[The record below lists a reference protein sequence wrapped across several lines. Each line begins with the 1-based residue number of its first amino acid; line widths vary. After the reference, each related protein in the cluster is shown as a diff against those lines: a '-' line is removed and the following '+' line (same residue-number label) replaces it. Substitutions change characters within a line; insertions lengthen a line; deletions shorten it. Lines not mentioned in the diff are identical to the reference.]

1 MIVWPVGVV
10 APRDLADPVDRIAR
24 HGGYGGRRHATGQQP
39 EEVPMAALDRIMC
52 PVIAVVEFVVGQMGC
67 EADVSWHAP
76 VLQLH
81 AATPYEQQLLQAQAV
96 QSCQEQVHQK
106 WDTLIQSAQVQ
117 ELPTAGSLA
126 EEQAQLNACQ

>member
-1 MIVWPVGVV
+1 VILGGGDPLWIACEWRAPCCGLWRSMIVWPVGVV

-39 EEVPMAALDRIMC
+39 EEVPMAALDRIIC
-52 PVIAVVEFVVGQMGC
+52 PVIAVVELVVGQMGC

-81 AATPYEQQLLQAQAV
+81 AATPYE
-96 QSCQEQVHQK
+96 
-106 WDTLIQSAQVQ
+106 T
-117 ELPTAGSLA
+117 
-126 EEQAQLNACQ
+126 